1 MVDTSDVVRRLRED
15 ALEHVVALKMLSLY
29 PPRATLHFIEE
40 GSAWALGALFPAAV
54 SEFDLRAYP
63 SAEWL
68 ALIDGNSEGLMR
80 GLLGALPRAE
90 LVLKTHHRAI
100 ARHAMESGDG
110 RLDRTFVSLTT
121 EQAGLPVPAH
131 VSDGG
136 ELDEALARAFAR
148 YGNDVEFLGRAFRQG
163 GARWFAVR
171 GGGTIRSACLVYQN
185 YGSIWEVAGL
195 FTEPEWHRQGL
206 AREVVA
212 AALNYLVST
221 KLQPRYQVDAEN
233 FASLAVARS
242 LGLAEFLRVEHV
254 VLPK

>member
-29 PPRATLHFIEE
+29 PQRATLHFIEE

-121 EQAGLPVPAH
+121 EQAGLRVLAH

-148 YGNDVEFLGRAFRQG
+148 YGNDVEFLSRAFRQG

-185 YGSIWEVAGL
+185 Y
-195 FTEPEWHRQGL
+195 